1 MASSS
6 PFSPVIVTHSSMD
19 EGALEERLRSLL
31 SEGLDHALRPT
42 DESHHH
48 QQRLARRLEI
58 ASSVYSSWTGKE
70 NDASKLASKIADGSV
85 DNLRSFVTEKDED
98 DGVEATSTVTVE
110 VRDAEDLS
118 YEEFWLRY
126 MFENKPV
133 LVSHIGREWRATREW
148 TDHNGALSL
157 GALSEAFGDAQVWV
171 THCTSTAE
179 KSAGERERW
188 TVREYIE
195 NYWRKDEGDR
205 GNRSLYLKDWH
216 FPTEFAD
223 YGAYETP
230 KYFRDDWLNEYY
242 DHLASNAG
250 PGGAGDKTDQQAL
263 ECSDYRFLYMGPKGT
278 KTGLHADVLRSFS
291 WSINISGR
299 KVSSLQTPPF
309 HTDWLA
315 LTEPPHPLSP
325 FRFQEMVSSPT
336 PVHPPPVRHLRAQH
350 RTGLLRGGRGSL
362 PKRRGG
368 EEVPRGGG
376 PGCGGGDL
384 CAQWVAPHR
393 GESRGHPEHKS

>member
-1 MASSS
+1 
-6 PFSPVIVTHSSMD
+6 MD

-299 KVSSLQTPPF
+299 KVSSLQTPPGVGLVGP
-309 HTDWLA
+309 DRA
-315 LTEPPHPLSP
+315 SPPSVSLPLPRDGFFSHPGTPTSCTTP
-325 FRFQEMVSSPT
+325 SGTTSHRPSSGWTRKPSQT
-336 PVHPPPVRHLRAQH
+336 SRR
-350 RTGLLRGGRGSL
+350 RGSTSWRWSRVWG
-362 PKRRGG
+362 RRSLCPVGG
-368 EEVPRGGG
+368 TTPWRI
-376 PGCGGGDL
+376 
-384 CAQWVAPHR
+384 
-393 GESRGHPEHKS
+393 SRTP

>member
-1 MASSS
+1 
-6 PFSPVIVTHSSMD
+6 MD

-31 SEGLDHALRPT
+31 SEGLDQALRPT
-42 DESHHH
+42 DESHHQ

-118 YEEFWLRY
+118 YGEFWLRY

-179 KSAGERERW
+179 KSAGERER
-188 TVREYIE
+188 
-195 NYWRKDEGDR
+195 
-205 GNRSLYLKDWH
+205 
-216 FPTEFAD
+216 
-223 YGAYETP
+223 
-230 KYFRDDWLNEYY
+230 
-242 DHLASNAG
+242 
-250 PGGAGDKTDQQAL
+250 
-263 ECSDYRFLYMGPKGT
+263 
-278 KTGLHADVLRSFS
+278 
-291 WSINISGR
+291 
-299 KVSSLQTPPF
+299 
-309 HTDWLA
+309 
-315 LTEPPHPLSP
+315 
-325 FRFQEMVSSPT
+325 
-336 PVHPPPVRHLRAQH
+336 
-350 RTGLLRGGRGSL
+350 
-362 PKRRGG
+362 
-368 EEVPRGGG
+368 
-376 PGCGGGDL
+376 
-384 CAQWVAPHR
+384 
-393 GESRGHPEHKS
+393 